1 MKELDKFKED
11 WKSREGNYP
20 KLDKDALYQLILKRS
35 SSIVKWLFYIS
46 IAEFVFWTSISV
58 LTHDNK
64 TDQLIEQMHLSIF
77 IKVLSV
83 INYAVLI
90 YFITLFYRNY
100 KRVTFTA
107 SSKELI
113 ERILKVK
120 RTVTQYVWFNLFILG
135 ISLLA
140 GFFGLIHYGPE
151 SEKIF
156 NMAAENGNSIGFW
169 VLITVICL
177 VFIGVILFF
186 LWGFYRILYGILLK
200 KLKNNHRELQRLEH

>member
-35 SSIVKWLFYIS
+35 SSIVKWLYYIS
-46 IAEFVFWTSISV
+46 IAEFVFWTSMSV
-58 LTHDNK
+58 LSQDSK
-64 TDQLIEQMHLSIF
+64 TDELIEQMHLSVF
-77 IKVLSV
+77 IKVLTV
-83 INYAVLI
+83 VNYLVLL
-90 YFITLFYRNY
+90 YFIYLFYKNY
-100 KRVTFTA
+100 KRVSFTS

-120 RTVTQYVWFNLFILG
+120 KTVTQYVWFNLSILG

-156 NMAAENGNSIGFW
+156 SMAAENGNGIGFW
-169 VLITVICL
+169 LLLTAVCL
-177 VFIGVILFF
+177 LLIGVILFL
-186 LWGFYRILYGILLK
+186 LWGFYKILYGILLK
-200 KLKNNHRELQRLEH
+200 KLKNNHRELKKLEH

>member
-35 SSIVKWLFYIS
+35 SSIVKWLYYIS
-46 IAEFVFWTSISV
+46 IAEFVFWTSMSV
-58 LTHDNK
+58 LSHDSK
-64 TDQLIEQMHLSIF
+64 TDELIEQMHLSVF
-77 IKVLSV
+77 IKVLTV
-83 INYAVLI
+83 VNYLVLL
-90 YFITLFYRNY
+90 YFIYLFYKNY
-100 KRVTFTA
+100 KRVSFTS

-120 RTVTQYVWFNLFILG
+120 KTVTQYVWFNLSILG

-156 NMAAENGNSIGFW
+156 SMAAENGNGIGFW
-169 VLITVICL
+169 LLLTLVCL
-177 VFIGVILFF
+177 LLIGVILLL
-186 LWGFYRILYGILLK
+186 LWGFYKILYGILLK
-200 KLKNNHRELQRLEH
+200 KLKNNHRELKKLEH